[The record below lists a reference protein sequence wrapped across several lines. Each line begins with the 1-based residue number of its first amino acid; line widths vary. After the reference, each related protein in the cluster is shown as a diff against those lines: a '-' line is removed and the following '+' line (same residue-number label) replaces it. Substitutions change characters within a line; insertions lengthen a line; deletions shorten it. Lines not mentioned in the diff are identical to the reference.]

1 MNKLFSSAKIKNLEL
16 KNRIVMAPMCMVTS
30 DDKGYVKDWHEIH
43 YGSRAIGGT
52 GLIILEA
59 TAVESRGRIKNGDL
73 GIWDDSHI
81 EGLSRIVKTSKALGA
96 KVGIQ
101 LAHAGRKC
109 EIKSE
114 KIIAP
119 SPIAFDG
126 SYSTPEEMTKDD
138 IKVVINAFKEGARRA
153 NEAGFD
159 TIEIHGAHGYLINE
173 FLSPLTNKRKD
184 DYGGSLENRT
194 RFLREIIQEINT
206 VWPEDKPIILR
217 VSGEEYVNDGNHPE
231 DLVDIINLV
240 KNEGIDIINVSSGAV
255 VHANIDAYPGYQ
267 VPFAETIKKGTGLPV
282 IAGGLITE
290 PEMAEEILKNNRADF
305 IFLGR
310 ELLRNPYWPLEA
322 ANKLKED
329 IEWPHSYRRAKI

>member
-1 MNKLFSSAKIKNLEL
+1 MRKLFTPVKFQNIEL
-16 KNRIVMAPMCMVTS
+16 KNRIVMSPMCMYSCFKQDGMVTPFHFTHL
-30 DDKGYVKDWHEIH
+30 V
-43 YGSRAIGGT
+43 SRAVGQV
-52 GLIILEA
+52 GLVITEA
-59 TAVESRGRIKNGDL
+59 TAVLPEGRISPQDL
-73 GIWDDSHI
+73 GIWDDAHTDDLRKLNKQLHAS
-81 EGLSRIVKTSKALGA
+81 GA
-96 KVGIQ
+96 KTGIQ
-101 LAHAGRKC
+101 LAHAGRKAVL
-109 EIKSE
+109 ESDSL
-114 KIIAP
+114 AP
-119 SPIAFDG
+119 SAIPFND
-126 SYSTPEEMTKDD
+126 SYKIPSEMTAED
-138 IKVVINAFKEGARRA
+138 IRRTVEAFGQAARRA
-153 NEAGFD
+153 KEAAFD
-159 TIEIHGAHGYLINE
+159 VIEIHGAHGYLINE

-240 KNEGIDIINVSSGAV
+240 KDEGIDIINVSSGAV